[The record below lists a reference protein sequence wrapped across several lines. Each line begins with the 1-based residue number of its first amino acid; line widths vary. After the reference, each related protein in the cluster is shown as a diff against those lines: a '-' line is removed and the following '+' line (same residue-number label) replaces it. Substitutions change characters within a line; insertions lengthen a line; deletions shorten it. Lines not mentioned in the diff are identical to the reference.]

1 MTQTMTLD
9 QFTTRLAAAFGDA
22 LAAVVLYGS
31 QAAPGATLRGS
42 DYNVLVLTT
51 RLGAADLAAAA
62 PVVRAWRE
70 AGHPPPMTMTVD
82 EWRRSADVFPIETAD
97 ILARHRVLA
106 GTLPPLEHAVRPAD
120 LRHQLEF
127 EARGKVLQLRAGAM
141 ATAGVPGEQAAL
153 LARSASAFVT
163 MARAVLRLVGE
174 EPPAA
179 AGDVVQA
186 AARVTGFA
194 AAPVLVALAAKRGEV
209 PADAGAALAAYVE
222 AAEHLTTW
230 LDRWS
235 PT

>member
-1 MTQTMTLD
+1 MTTMTLD
-9 QFTTRLAAAFGDA
+9 QLTDRLRSAFGDG

-31 QAAPGATLRGS
+31 QAAPGATLHGS
-42 DYNVLVLTT
+42 DFNVLVLTT

-62 PVVRAWRE
+62 PAVRAWRE

-82 EWRRSADVFPIETAD
+82 EWRRSVDVFPIDVAD

-106 GTLPPLEHAVRPAD
+106 GVLPSLEHEVRPTD

-141 ATAGVPGEQAAL
+141 ATAGNADEQTAL
-153 LARSASAFVT
+153 LARSVSSFVT
-163 MARAVLRLVGE
+163 MARAVLRLAGE

-179 AGDVVQA
+179 ASDVVQA
-186 AARVTGFA
+186 AARVTGFP
-194 AAPVLVALAAKRGEV
+194 AAPVVAALAAKRGEK

-222 AAEHLTTW
+222 AAEQLAAW
-230 LDRWS
+230 LDRWT
-235 PT
+235 PA